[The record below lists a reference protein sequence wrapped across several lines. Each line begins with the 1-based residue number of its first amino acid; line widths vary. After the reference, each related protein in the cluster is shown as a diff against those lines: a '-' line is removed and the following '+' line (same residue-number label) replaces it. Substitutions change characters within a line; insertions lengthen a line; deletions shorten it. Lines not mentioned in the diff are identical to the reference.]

1 MNRKLH
7 RVLDEIQKTE
17 GKIAE
22 WQEHLNGLNAQRK
35 LLEDAEIIKSVRSMK
50 LGSRELLAV
59 LEGVQDGT
67 IILSKNHE
75 TGGTLEGDADIE
87 SPNWTETAGYEAEN
101 LTAENRTPEDTALES
116 EDLINERE
124 N

>member
-1 MNRKLH
+1 M
-7 RVLDEIQKTE
+7 
-17 GKIAE
+17 
-22 WQEHLNGLNAQRK
+22 
-35 LLEDAEIIKSVRSMK
+35 
-50 LGSRELLAV
+50 AV

-75 TGGTLEGDADIE
+75 TGENLEENVNIE
-87 SPNWTETAGYEAEN
+87 ALNKTETAGYEAEN